1 MEVTFFLLLE
11 YLKNIKLG
19 TMKNEYKIIS
29 VLSSLHVKIFIWTEA
44 ERKKKKK
51 SLTFPYCITLGKL
64 FFIIESFI

>member
-1 MEVTFFLLLE
+1 
-11 YLKNIKLG
+11 
-19 TMKNEYKIIS
+19 MKNEYKIIS